1 MYRRRQKSE
10 NCTGQDEDEELKEI
24 KKKRSRNIQYMC
36 TVEAYG

>member
-24 KKKRSRNIQYMC
+24 KKGITINYLLR
-36 TVEAYG
+36 